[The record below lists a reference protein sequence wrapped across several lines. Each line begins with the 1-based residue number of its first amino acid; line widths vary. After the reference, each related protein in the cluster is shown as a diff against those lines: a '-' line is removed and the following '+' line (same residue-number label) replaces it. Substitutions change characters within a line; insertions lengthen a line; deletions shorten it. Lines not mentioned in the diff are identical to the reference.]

1 MGQAEIKDILEQS
14 KEWLLSR
21 EIAELANLSIGSVQ
35 ASLAR
40 MIKFKEVQVKPAKE
54 VITDKAR
61 IKSVYPGYAYRLSPD
76 F

>member
-1 MGQAEIKDILEQS
+1 MGQEEIKNILE
-14 KEWLLSR
+14 KRREWLLSR
-21 EIAELANLSIGSVQ
+21 EIAAKAQLSIGSVQ

-40 MIKFKEVQVKPAKE
+40 MIKFGEVEVRPAKE
-54 VITDKAR
+54 VIKDNTR